1 MKETLT
7 LNVCALELKP
17 IYRCAGASVAHDD
30 GMIIV
35 KEESDCYALPSR
47 YALSCARDGDESN
60 NFVGEKN

>member
-17 IYRCAGASVAHDD
+17 IYQCAGASVAHDD

-35 KEESDCYALPSR
+35 KEQSDCFAWPSR
-47 YALSCARDGDESN
+47 SALSSTREGDEPN
-60 NFVGEKN
+60 NL